1 MESISPSE
9 QADPVSEALQGLNVR
24 STIFCL
30 SELGAPWAFRVDGAS
45 VPKFHLVLE
54 GSAWLTADSEDPMRV
69 TTGDLVVLPH
79 GQAHQIGDRP
89 ESPATAL
96 EQLLLDQ
103 PLDDRLRLR
112 CGGPGPTTLLLC
124 GGFALAEIGSD
135 PTLKVLPHVVRLE
148 AGTIEATGW
157 LAPLLKLI
165 HSEAS
170 NNEPGSRAVLA
181 KIADVL
187 LTQAL
192 RVWLVGAERA
202 GLLMTAPLRDSAI
215 TTALQAIR
223 ERPAAPWSLD
233 ILARQARLS
242 RTAFATRFRT
252 LVGEPPM
259 RYVTKARLSLAA
271 GYLATSRISI
281 YEIAVLAGYNDE
293 ASLSKAFRREFGQP
307 PGEYRSASRRPPPI
321 TVAAVGASEDGSVAP
336 S

>member
-112 CGGPGPTTLLLC
+112 CGGRGPTTLLLC

-170 NNEPGSRAVLA
+170 QQRARFTRRARENRRRSPDPGTACLA
-181 KIADVL
+181 GGGGTRGIADDRSAARLGNNHGPSGHPRASRGAMV
-187 LTQAL
+187 TRHPRATGPPVSDRVCHPISHPRRRTPDAL
-192 RVWLVGAERA
+192 RDQSTPEPCCRLPGDQ
-202 GLLMTAPLRDSAI
+202 PDQHLRDRRPRR
-215 TTALQAIR
+215 LQ
-223 ERPAAPWSLD
+223 
-233 ILARQARLS
+233 RQ
-242 RTAFATRFRT
+242 
-252 LVGEPPM
+252 
-259 RYVTKARLSLAA
+259 
-271 GYLATSRISI
+271 
-281 YEIAVLAGYNDE
+281 